1 MLFPVRA
8 PFVPLPF
15 PRALH
20 SHVAVLCS
28 CLAPWFCAD
37 LQAQNQYVGTIVQY
51 SAGTGA
57 NPRYVN
63 PEAVLGL
70 PSRVNPFGD
79 AVDPFNPPYDPTQL
93 VSIGAGGSLTVAFP
107 NPIANHPGNLFGDD
121 FLVYGGAGFIITNS
135 FDANF
140 NWIGTPA
147 TDGTLFGSDT
157 SVTKVS
163 VSLDGSTFY
172 SLDPSKA
179 PQVESLFPTD
189 GAGSFEKSVD
199 PNLKLSDFA
208 GLTLEGIRQK
218 YAGSAGGTGF
228 DLSWARDG
236 SGNPV
241 ALESVQY
248 LRIEVVSG
256 KVEIDAISGLN
267 TVPEP
272 SSWALLISGGT
283 LALVCFRNRKP

>member
-1 MLFPVRA
+1 MLFPVRTPSA
-8 PFVPLPF
+8 QSPFHRSLPSNIA
-15 PRALH
+15 R
-20 SHVAVLCS
+20 VCS
-28 CLAPWFCAD
+28 CLMPLICAP
-37 LQAQNQYVGTIVQY
+37 LQAQTQYVGAIIDY

-57 NPRYVN
+57 NPRYTS
-63 PEAVLGL
+63 PSAVLGL

-121 FLVYGGAGFIITNS
+121 FLIYGGAGFIITNA

-147 TDGTLFGSDT
+147 TDGSLFGSDT

-163 VSLDGSTFY
+163 VSLDGTTFY
-172 SLDPSKA
+172 TLDPSKA
-179 PQVESLFPTD
+179 PQVESLFPID
-189 GAGSFEKSVD
+189 GSGSFEKGVD

-228 DLSWARDG
+228 DLSWARDS

-256 KVEIDAISGLN
+256 KVEIDAIGGLQS
-267 TVPEP
+267 VPEP
-272 SSWALLISGGT
+272 STWALLVAGGS
-283 LALVCFRNRKP
+283 LALVCFRNRKS